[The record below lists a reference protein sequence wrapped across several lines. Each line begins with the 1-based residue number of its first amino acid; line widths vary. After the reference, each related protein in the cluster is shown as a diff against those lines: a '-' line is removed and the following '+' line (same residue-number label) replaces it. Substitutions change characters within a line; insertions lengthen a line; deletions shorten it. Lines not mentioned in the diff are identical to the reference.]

1 MPTLKIDMDTIEKDQ
16 FLTQLRS
23 QMQAWQAR
31 FEEFQVKG
39 KVARELG
46 RDEYARLVDDLRK
59 RVQRCERELRK
70 VEEMPDDSWR
80 KIGVSIVNW
89 YEELDDHLRQAM
101 QRLM

>member
-23 QMQAWQAR
+23 QKQAWQAR

-46 RDEYARLVDDLRK
+46 RDEYARTVDDLRH
-59 RVQRCERELRK
+59 RGENCERELKK
-70 VEEMPDDSWR
+70 VEEAPDDSWR
-80 KIGVSIVNW
+80 KIGVSIVSW
-89 YEELDDHLRQAM
+89 YEELDDRLRQTM
-101 QRLM
+101 QRLK